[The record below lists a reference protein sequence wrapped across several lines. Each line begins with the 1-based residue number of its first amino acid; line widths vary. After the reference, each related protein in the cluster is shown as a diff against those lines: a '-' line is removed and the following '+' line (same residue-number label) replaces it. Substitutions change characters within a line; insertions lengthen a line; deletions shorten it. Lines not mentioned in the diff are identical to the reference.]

1 MAEVDDAPPRLLLVE
16 GAEDE
21 HVIRAI
27 RERLPALP
35 SFHHEAAGG
44 VTQLLNRIDLEIDR
58 PGREIVGF
66 VLDGNDQPQ
75 DRWAAI
81 RHRLRQANAPDPP
94 SPDPAGTIIRRS
106 DGADVGVW
114 MMPDNGSPGEL
125 EDFLAAMIPNADRL
139 WDSSKRFVESIPSR
153 DRKFP
158 EGKLLRAQIHVWL
171 SVQERPRRSGQAI
184 VAKDLDL
191 AGGVAWRF
199 QAWLSELFEPVRG

>member
-66 VLDGNDQPQ
+66 VIDGNDQPQ

-81 RHRLRQANAPDPP
+81 RHRLR
-94 SPDPAGTIIRRS
+94 
-106 DGADVGVW
+106 
-114 MMPDNGSPGEL
+114 
-125 EDFLAAMIPNADRL
+125 
-139 WDSSKRFVESIPSR
+139 
-153 DRKFP
+153 
-158 EGKLLRAQIHVWL
+158 
-171 SVQERPRRSGQAI
+171 
-184 VAKDLDL
+184 
-191 AGGVAWRF
+191 
-199 QAWLSELFEPVRG
+199 